1 MRRRIKQA
9 IIGTPLQ
16 PVVEDAVRAPLAML
30 RAMRRPET
38 MSHVVEEGAVRTV
51 MRHVIGRDTDCLDV
65 GCHLGSVLATM
76 QRLAPGGRHVG
87 VEATPQKAKRL
98 AAKFKDATI
107 LPYAAGEAPGEVTF
121 YVRERA
127 AGYNGLTEIEGA
139 SPITVPMRRLDDV
152 LPDGFA
158 PGFVKIDVEGAELQ
172 ALKGLSATL
181 SAHRPVI
188 LFECAVARP
197 LEGGGYEGDDLY
209 DHLTNEAGYDVFGPM
224 DLLHG
229 RPPFARDE
237 FRRRRTYPSA
247 GWNHFAVPR
256 ERGAVTA

>member
-1 MRRRIKQA
+1 MRSVKQA

-16 PVVEDAVRAPLAML
+16 PVVEEAIRAPLAML

-38 MSHVVEEGAVRTV
+38 MSHVVEEGAVRTAL
-51 MRHVIGRDTDCLDV
+51 RRLIAADTDCLDV

-76 QRLAPGGRHVG
+76 QRLAPKGRHVG
-87 VEATPQKAKRL
+87 VEATPQKAERL
-98 AAKFKDATI
+98 IAKFKDATI

-127 AGYNGLTEIEGA
+127 SGYNGLTEIQGS

-158 PGFVKIDVEGAELQ
+158 PGFVKIDVEGAELS
-172 ALKGLSATL
+172 ALRGMSQTL
-181 SAHRPVI
+181 ARERPII
-188 LFECAVARP
+188 LFECAVAKP
-197 LEGGGYEGDDLY
+197 LEGGGYAGDDLY
-209 DHLTNEAGYDVFGPM
+209 DYLTGDLDYDVFGPI

-229 RPPFARDE
+229 RAPFARDE

-247 GWNHFAVPR
+247 GWNNFAVPK
-256 ERGAVTA
+256 ERPVVLS